1 MESRIKAVMAAVLG
15 VSQDAISDASSMG
28 NTNGWDSLKNIKLV
42 IALEEEFGVELDEN
56 DIVSM
61 TDYQQIIHILKQKI

>member
-15 VSQDAISDASSMG
+15 VSQDSISDASSMG